1 MLAGGADSPVGGS
14 ARVWVEGIAMKT
26 YRLGMIALGAGLLAA
41 SPALAGNQDQHS
53 FSLRNDTGATV
64 DCGIKRDGSSAM
76 EGFTIKAGEVWT
88 KSYSSAKAR
97 RVKCEG
103 MFSAWQL
110 VQPDAAYRLVK
121 TDDERIVVQTQ

>member
-1 MLAGGADSPVGGS
+1 MN
-14 ARVWVEGIAMKT
+14 T

-41 SPALAGNQDQHS
+41 SPALAGNQGEHS
-53 FSLRNDTGATV
+53 FSLKNDTGATV

-76 EGFTIKAGEVWT
+76 EGITIKAGEVWT
-88 KSYSSAKAR
+88 KSYSSARAR

-110 VQPDAAYRLVK
+110 VQPDSAYRLVR
-121 TDDERIVVQTQ
+121 DASERILVQSQ